1 MARTAFLTRAY
12 NAAPFLSEAVESV
25 LHQTDGDFVY
35 FLCDN
40 GSTDGT
46 GSLVRSFAARDPR
59 IVPIAWEK
67 NSPLESMNLLLQRV
81 YESGCEYFAVLDADD
96 AYEPEFLRTG
106 IARLEETGADLFLC
120 GSRFFSQDG
129 PRGQRALPESVTI
142 DRAEFGAWFPPL
154 HTHLRAYWAKLF
166 RLSVLLHPPLFVD
179 NSLFYGSDTVFLL
192 DAFAR
197 CRRLTGT
204 PELLHRY
211 RLHGSSDSHRLLP
224 GRFEDDKRQHART
237 VGILRENGWLTDEN
251 RLFLARVFLN
261 ACADTAFLAMHQKEL
276 STRAA
281 VLGEIFSSPEL
292 HAAWERLLR
301 EAPQAPEHD
310 RIRATAQA
318 SFVSLRAPLVPGP
331 GEEPPPDEDALRAA
345 LVLRD
350 AAPYCESRLHHA
362 EALLL
367 LSVYARRAGDDR
379 VSRLAAREL
388 AESGDLPDKEGLF

>member
-12 NAAPFLSEAVESV
+12 NAAPFLPEAVESV

-96 AYEPEFLRTG
+96 LYEPEFLRTG
-106 IARLEETGADLFLC
+106 IARLEETGADLFFC

-129 PRGQRALPESVTI
+129 PRGQRALPEPVTI
-142 DRAEFGAWFPPL
+142 DRAEFGARFPPL

-197 CRRLTGT
+197 CRRVTGI
-204 PELLHRY
+204 PELLHHY

-237 VGILRENGWLTDEN
+237 VAVLRENGWLTDEN

-261 ACADTAFLAMHQKEL
+261 ACADTAFLAMHQREL

-281 VLGEIFSSPEL
+281 VLGEVFSL
-292 HAAWERLLR
+292 AGAARCLGASAPGSAAGPGARPDPCHRAGRLCLPARAAGSRAGRGTAAGQGRSARRSRSAGRRALLR
-301 EAPQAPEHD
+301 KPP
-310 RIRATAQA
+310 A
-318 SFVSLRAPLVPGP
+318 SRRSASA
-331 GEEPPPDEDALRAA
+331 ALR
-345 LVLRD
+345 LRPPRGRRSGFPSGR
-350 AAPYCESRLHHA
+350 A
-362 EALLL
+362 
-367 LSVYARRAGDDR
+367 RAGGER
-379 VSRLAAREL
+379 RSA
-388 AESGDLPDKEGLF
+388 G

>member
-1 MARTAFLTRAY
+1 MAKTAFLTRAY
-12 NAAPFLSEAVESV
+12 NAAPFLPEAVESV
-25 LHQTDGDFVY
+25 LRQTDGDFLY

-46 GSLVRSFAARDPR
+46 GELVRSFAARDPR
-59 IVPIAWEK
+59 IVPIALKE
-67 NSPLESMNLLLQRV
+67 NSPLESMNLLLRRV
-81 YESGCEYFAVLDADD
+81 YESGCEFFAVLDADD
-96 AYEPEFLRTG
+96 AYEPDFLRTG

-129 PRGQRALPESVTI
+129 PRGQRALPQPLTL
-142 DRAEFGAWFPPL
+142 DREDFAAWFPPL
-154 HTHLRAYWAKLF
+154 HAHLRAYWAKLF
-166 RLSVLLHPPLFVD
+166 RLSVLRYPPLFVD

-192 DAFAR
+192 DVFAR
-197 CRRLTGT
+197 CRRITGT

-224 GRFEDDKRQHART
+224 GRFADDKRQHART
-237 VGILRENGWLTDEN
+237 VELLRNNGWLTEEN

-261 ACADTAFLAMHQKEL
+261 SCADTTFLAMHQKAL
-276 STRAA
+276 PVRAA
-281 VLGEIFSSPEL
+281 VLGEVFSSPEL
-292 HAAWERLLR
+292 RAAWDRLLR
-301 EAPQAPEHD
+301 EAPRAPEHG
-310 RIRATAQA
+310 RMLATAQA
-318 SFVSLRAPLVPGP
+318 AFASLRAPLVPGP
-331 GEEPPPDEDALRAA
+331 GEEPPPDADALRAA
-345 LVLRD
+345 LALRD